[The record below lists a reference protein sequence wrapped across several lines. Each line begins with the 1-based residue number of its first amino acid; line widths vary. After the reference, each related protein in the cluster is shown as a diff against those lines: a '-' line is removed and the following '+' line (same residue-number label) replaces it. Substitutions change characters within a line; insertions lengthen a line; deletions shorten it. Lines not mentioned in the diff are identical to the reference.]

1 MFLSL
6 YIIQIFN
13 KVFQLRENTRYH
25 LRHTSQ
31 FMAHPIYSVD
41 NRFAYASYLGTKM
54 WGLIS
59 TEIKAIES
67 LAGFKQKIKK

>member
-1 MFLSL
+1 
-6 YIIQIFN
+6 
-13 KVFQLRENTRYH
+13 
-25 LRHTSQ
+25 
-31 FMAHPIYSVD
+31 MAHSIYSVG

-59 TEIKAIES
+59 TEIKAVEF

>member
-1 MFLSL
+1 
-6 YIIQIFN
+6 
-13 KVFQLRENTRYH
+13 
-25 LRHTSQ
+25 
-31 FMAHPIYSVD
+31 MAHPIYSVD

-67 LAGFKQKIKK
+67 IAAFKQKIKK